1 MKKIETFIYGQLLK
15 ESMEDDQD
23 TRLVKYA
30 TKAYLRASEKE
41 LDHHYAKMYKNDP
54 TMVINIAQKL
64 ELIAQTVSKLQLDE
78 MVLFADFAEKF
89 YENREQIKTD
99 AETFFNEILL

>member
-1 MKKIETFIYGQLLK
+1 MKKIESFIYGQLLK
-15 ESMEDDQD
+15 ESMEDDPG

-64 ELIAQTVSKLQLDE
+64 EDLAKIIASFDMEELL
-78 MVLFADFAEKF
+78 LFTEFTEKF
-89 YENREQIKTD
+89 SKNKELAKKRGII
-99 AETFFNEILL
+99 FFNRIL